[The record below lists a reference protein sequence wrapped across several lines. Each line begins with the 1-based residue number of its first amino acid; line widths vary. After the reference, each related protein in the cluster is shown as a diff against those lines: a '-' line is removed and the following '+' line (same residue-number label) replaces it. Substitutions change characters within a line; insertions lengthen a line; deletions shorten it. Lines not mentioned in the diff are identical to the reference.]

1 MPEPT
6 CEITRPN
13 PAGDRRIATKRLGSA
28 DRCAGLGIDDRVAE
42 QPDGTGDGFQ
52 LSAGYFEDGGG
63 EEPCDTVITRR
74 TSQSLGEEAVIESLL
89 ARREAVDHADSYNRT
104 GCD

>member
-1 MPEPT
+1 MEPRFRGVG
-6 CEITRPN
+6 EILRLRVAPRP
-13 PAGDRRIATKRLGSA
+13 AQSRLGGLLGGF
-28 DRCAGLGIDDRVAE
+28 DVLGIDDRVAN
-42 QPDGTGDGFQ
+42 QSDGAGDGFQ
-52 LSAGYFEDGGG
+52 LFAGYFEDGGG

-89 ARREAVDHADSYNRT
+89 ARREAVDT